1 MADPIFHIKD
11 SYFFEV
17 PRFLHPSDRENAK
30 DFPNV
35 WVKLDKDFQEQQA
48 HAIQEAYT
56 GSSELPSI
64 ADWHDW
70 QHAGNSHANFAAPYY
85 EYVEHHVESLKDISQ
100 DQAWETVVAE
110 HSSAKYVE
118 KYKESASWDAQKLE
132 DYNFHLSGK
141 VLIPQPFGTLRN
153 LHEQESG
160 FAISKFMVIEVFL
173 AVLLLFVFGRLS
185 KKVRSGEPVRGK
197 LSNLFEVFLL
207 FIRDDVARP
216 SIGSDADFHHG
227 HDDHDDHGGHDD
239 HHDHGPPTYRIAD
252 KITPILWTL
261 FLFILGCNLAGM
273 IPWVGSPTGVLAVT
287 AALATGTFVTTVIAG
302 SIMHKP
308 IGFWLNQ
315 IPSLELSFAIA
326 LIIKPML
333 WVIEIAGLFIKHG
346 VLAIRLLANLV
357 AGHLVLLSLMGLG
370 MAAANLGAGGF
381 YSIAG
386 VSVIGSAALSCLE
399 LFVAFLQAY
408 VFTLLS
414 ALFIGAAMHHH

>member
-11 SYFFEV
+11 AYFFEV
-17 PRFLHPSDRENAK
+17 PRFLYRSERENAK

-35 WVKLDKDFQEQQA
+35 WVKLDKDFQDHQA
-48 HAIQEAYT
+48 HEIQEAYT
-56 GSSELPSI
+56 GSEELPSI
-64 ADWHDW
+64 EDWHHW

-85 EYVEHHVESLKDISQ
+85 QYVESLEHPPQ
-100 DQAWETVVAE
+100 DQAWKTVVAE
-110 HSSAKYVE
+110 HSSAEYIQS
-118 KYKESASWDAQKLE
+118 YKESATWDAEKIE

-185 KKVRSGEPVRGK
+185 KKVRSGEPVKGK
-197 LSNLFEVFLL
+197 LANFCESFLL

-227 HDDHDDHGGHDD
+227 HDGHGDDG
-239 HHDHGPPTYRIAD
+239 HHDHGPPTYHIAD
-252 KITPILWTL
+252 RITPILWTL
-261 FLFILGCNLAGM
+261 FLFILGCNLTGM

-315 IPSLELSFAIA
+315 IPSMELSFVLA

-333 WVIEIAGLFIKHG
+333 WVIEVAGLFIKHG
-346 VLAIRLLANLV
+346 VLAVRLLANLV

-370 MAAANLGAGGF
+370 MAAANLGAGGY

-386 VSVIGSAALSCLE
+386 VSIIGSTALSCLE